1 MKKLLSAL
9 CLALGLSAVAPPA
22 DARPGLCGS
31 IERCFGTNACLDALI
46 DEELMDAALLYY
58 GENCMGRT
66 ILV

>member
-9 CLALGLSAVAPPA
+9 CLALALSAVAPPA
-22 DARPGLCGS
+22 DARPGLCRS
-31 IERCFGTNACLDALI
+31 IERCFGSNACLDALI

-58 GENCMGRT
+58 GENCMDGT